1 MDMRCSLDRSYFIK
15 INKIPGSVSP
25 KRTEI
30 DIQRAGF
37 LVCPLTFE
45 SLLFQVTALSFPLLF
60 RHQTVLDSTYFFIS
74 APRSGPA
81 SNTNSV
87 DSTFG
92 LYSRWPS
99 SSAPL
104 LSPYSHHM
112 TLICTAGVVLLH
124 SGSPTVPYQYN
135 SPPHIFKELVRILCP
150 VWSFPMVHYCI
161 QIEIWLLNLN

>member
-1 MDMRCSLDRSYFIK
+1 MRCSLDRSYFIK

-37 LVCPLTFE
+37 LACPLTFE

-60 RHQTVLDSTYFFIS
+60 RHQTVLDSTHFFIS

-92 LYSRWPS
+92 LYSRSDPVRQLCCCPPIHTTLL
-99 SSAPL
+99 SSALQASCSTLALLQSLTNTTAPL
-104 LSPYSHHM
+104 
-112 TLICTAGVVLLH
+112 
-124 SGSPTVPYQYN
+124 
-135 SPPHIFKELVRILCP
+135 IFLK
-150 VWSFPMVHYCI
+150 S
-161 QIEIWLLNLN
+161 